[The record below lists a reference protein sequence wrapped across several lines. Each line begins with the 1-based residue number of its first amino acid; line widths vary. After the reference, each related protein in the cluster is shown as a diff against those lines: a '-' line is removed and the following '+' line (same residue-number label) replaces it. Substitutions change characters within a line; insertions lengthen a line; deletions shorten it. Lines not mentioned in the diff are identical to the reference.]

1 MDLVRLE
8 DHLKLNVPEIDSQ
21 HENLIGLIN
30 RLHESMLQG
39 ADETTLDGLLSQLL
53 EETRSHC
60 AYEEELMLRYGY
72 PGYEPHKSDHTRLIQ
87 RLVDLIELYRNGELL
102 FSFAVVVELK
112 GWASVHIEKS
122 DLLLG
127 AFLIDRQG
135 NGATRG

>member
-1 MDLVRLE
+1 MDLVRLD

-60 AYEEELMLRYGY
+60 GYEEELMLRYGY
-72 PGYEPHKSDHTRLIQ
+72 PGYESHKSDHTRLIQ
-87 RLVDLIELYRNGELL
+87 RLVDLIELYRGGELL

-112 GWASVHIEKS
+112 GWAAVHIEKS

-127 AFLIDRQG
+127 AFLTDRQG
-135 NGATRG
+135 NGATPD